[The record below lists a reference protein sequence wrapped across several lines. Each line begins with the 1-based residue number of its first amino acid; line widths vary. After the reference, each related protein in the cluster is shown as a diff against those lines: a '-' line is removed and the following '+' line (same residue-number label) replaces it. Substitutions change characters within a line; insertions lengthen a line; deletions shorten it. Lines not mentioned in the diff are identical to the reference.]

1 MHAYIRIVHF
11 VCVCVCYEAHVEVRG
26 DPTEGVEPLDSA
38 GRVSNV
44 LSVQENQL
52 FLDTYRDRLDLLH
65 YL

>member
-1 MHAYIRIVHF
+1 M
-11 VCVCVCYEAHVEVRG
+11 EVRG

-38 GRVSNV
+38 GRVSNM